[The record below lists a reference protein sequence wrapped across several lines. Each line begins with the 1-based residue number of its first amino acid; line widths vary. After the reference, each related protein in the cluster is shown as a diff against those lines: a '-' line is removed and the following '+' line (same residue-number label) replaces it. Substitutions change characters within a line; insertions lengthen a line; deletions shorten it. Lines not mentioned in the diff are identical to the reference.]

1 MSDFVT
7 CDLCD
12 AHPEDAQAITG
23 VAWRSFGGRVRFHG
37 QIETVKCFEDNS
49 RIKELLAT
57 PGKGKVLVVDGGGS
71 LRRALLGDLIAA
83 AAVRQGWEGVI
94 LFGACRDV
102 EVLATLDIGI
112 FALGAVPLKT
122 DRRGE
127 GQQHLPIHIAGQ
139 LIRPGDFVYADPNG
153 VIIAPKALI

>member
-12 AHPEDAQAITG
+12 THPDDTQAMTG
-23 VAWRSFGGRVRFHG
+23 VSWRSFGGRMRFHG
-37 QIETVKCFEDNS
+37 HIETVKCFEDNS
-49 RIKELLAT
+49 RIKERLAT
-57 PGKGKVLVVDGGGS
+57 PGQGKVLVVDGGGS

-83 AAVRQGWEGVI
+83 EAVRQGWEGVI

-102 EVLATLDIGI
+102 EALATLDIGI

-127 GQQHLPIHIAGQ
+127 GQQDLILDIAG
-139 LIRPGDFVYADPNG
+139 LRIKPGDVVYADPNG
-153 VIIAPKALI
+153 VIIAPKPLI